1 MRASIRS
8 TISALALVTTTV
20 ALIAPPAPAF
30 AQKGDKKKLAKE
42 YVDAGLAAQEA
53 GDYDGAIELYQKAY
67 ALVPH
72 PILHFNIGQAHRLAG
87 RDEEA
92 RASYEA
98 YLDADPEGAK
108 VKEARSFLKEIEAR
122 LAVKRRQE
130 EEAARKA
137 AEEQARSDAE
147 AEALRKK
154 QEEEALT
161 RGTPERDPPA
171 EEETPVP
178 EVVEKDTGGGGG
190 GGWKRPTGI
199 VVGSLGVVSLGVGV
213 YFGLEAKK
221 LSDELSQPGAQFD
234 PAKEADGEAAER
246 NMFITVGA
254 GAALLTTGLVL
265 FVLGGGGGDDA
276 ESSVSWTPVIGRDYD
291 GLALSGRF

>member
-8 TISALALVTTTV
+8 TISAILLATTTV
-20 ALIAPPAPAF
+20 ALVAPPAPAF

-67 ALVPH
+67 ELVPH

-92 RASYEA
+92 RTSYEA
-98 YLDADPEGAK
+98 YLEADPKGAK
-108 VKEARSFLKEIEAR
+108 VKEAKSFLKEIEAR
-122 LAVKRRQE
+122 LTVKRRQE

-137 AEEQARSDAE
+137 AEEQARRDAE
-147 AEALRKK
+147 AEELRKQQEADAAK
-154 QEEEALT
+154 QPPPEDEKEII
-161 RGTPERDPPA
+161 GTPPP
-171 EEETPVP
+171 EEP
-178 EVVEKDTGGGGG
+178 EGGG

-213 YFGLEAKK
+213 FFGLKAKS
-221 LSDELSQPGAQFD
+221 LSDELSEPGAQFD
-234 PAKEADGEAAER
+234 PGKVSDGEAAER
-246 NMFITVGA
+246 NMFITAGA
-254 GAALLTTGLVL
+254 GAALVTTGIILYVL
-265 FVLGGGGGDDA
+265 GAGGSDQESSVGVTPVLGG
-276 ESSVSWTPVIGRDYD
+276 DYD
-291 GLALSGRF
+291 GLALGGRF

>member
-8 TISALALVTTTV
+8 TISAIALATTTV
-20 ALIAPPAPAF
+20 AMIAPPAPAF
-30 AQKGDKKKLAKE
+30 AQKGDKKKQAKA

-53 GDYDGAIELYQKAY
+53 GDYDEAIELYKKAY
-67 ALVPH
+67 ELVPH
-72 PILHFNIGQAHRLAG
+72 PVLFFNIGQAHRLAG

-92 RASYEA
+92 QTSYEA
-98 YLDADPEGAK
+98 YLEAEPKGAK
-108 VKEARSFLKEIEAR
+108 AKEAQSFLKEIEAR
-122 LAVKRRQE
+122 LVVKRRKEQ
-130 EEAARKA
+130 EAARLA
-137 AEEQARSDAE
+137 AEEQARRDAE

-161 RGTPERDPPA
+161 RGTPERDPP

-178 EVVEKDTGGGGG
+178 DVEDDTGGGGGG

-213 YFGLEAKK
+213 FFGLKAKS
-221 LSDELSQPGAQFD
+221 LSDELSGPGAVFD
-234 PAKEADGEAAER
+234 PGKVSDGEAAER

-254 GAALLTTGLVL
+254 GAALVTTGIVL
-265 FVLGGGGGDDA
+265 FVLGGGGGGES
-276 ESSVSWTPVIGRDYD
+276 ESSVGFTPVLGGDYD

>member
-1 MRASIRS
+1 
-8 TISALALVTTTV
+8 V

-98 YLDADPEGAK
+98 YLDADPKGAK
-108 VKEARSFLKEIEAR
+108 VKEAKSFLKEIEAR
-122 LAVKRRQE
+122 LTVKRRQD

-137 AEEQARSDAE
+137 AEEQARRDAE
-147 AEALRKK
+147 AEALRKQ
-154 QEEEALT
+154 QEEEAKT
-161 RGTPERDPPA
+161 RPPPPD
-171 EEETPVP
+171 EEIVETPVP
-178 EVVEKDTGGGGG
+178 EDPEGGGGGGGG

-213 YFGLEAKK
+213 FFGLKAKS
-221 LSDELSQPGAQFD
+221 LSDELSEPGAMFD
-234 PAKEADGEAAER
+234 PAKVSDGEAAER

-254 GAALLTTGLVL
+254 GAALVTTGIVL
-265 FVLGGGGGDDA
+265 FVLGGGGDDK
-276 ESSVSWTPVIGRDYD
+276 ESSVSWTPVVGGDYD